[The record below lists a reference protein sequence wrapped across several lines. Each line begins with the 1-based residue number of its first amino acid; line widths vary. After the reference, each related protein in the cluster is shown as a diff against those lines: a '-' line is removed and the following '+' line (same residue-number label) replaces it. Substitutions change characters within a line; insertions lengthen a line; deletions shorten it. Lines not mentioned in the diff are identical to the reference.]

1 MLARFR
7 RQLAMF
13 LKVRDYN
20 ALYGAGFPAASI
32 GAVLFAALLALIEQ
46 IEQISAEK
54 LSAEGE
60 LGQSIEVKGNAKDFL
75 EDLLEDI
82 ANMAVTMSYE
92 IAGIANKF
100 KLEHNRSVQNL
111 ITAGRAFAANAVEYR
126 ADFIR
131 YEFEENF
138 IEELIAATDA
148 LEAAYAEAGED
159 TQERM
164 GKNAALAPLFKQGMT
179 TVKRL
184 DPIVKKRFRGNAEA
198 LAAWTFAKHVERAPQ
213 RSIPDNPPNP

>member
-1 MLARFR
+1 MLGRFR

-13 LKVRDYN
+13 LKVRDFY
-20 ALYGAGFPAASI
+20 ARFGTGFPAASI
-32 GAVLFAALLALIEQ
+32 GATLFAALLALIGQ
-46 IEQISAEK
+46 IEQLSAEK

-92 IAGIANKF
+92 IAGIASNF
-100 KLEHNRSVQNL
+100 KLEHNRSTQNL
-111 ITAGRAFAANAVEYR
+111 ITAGRAFAANAVEYK

-131 YEFEENF
+131 YEFEDDF
-138 IEELIAATDA
+138 IEVLIAATDA
-148 LEAAYAEAGED
+148 LEAAYAGAGED

-164 GKNAALAPLFKQGMT
+164 GKNAALVPLFKQGIT

-184 DPIVKKRFRGNAEA
+184 DPVVKKKFRNNAAA

-213 RSIPDNPPNP
+213 HSTPETPPNQ